1 MRLKQ
6 ISVFL
11 ENKAGRL
18 AEVTRL
24 LGDAGV
30 NLRALSLADTIDF
43 GVLRLIVDNPE
54 KALHVLSEN
63 GFTAS
68 QTEVLG
74 VEVPDRPGGLAEI
87 LQLLAPKGI
96 NVEYM
101 YAFVEKSGDNA
112 LVVFRVEEMDKTID
126 LLRKAGVKLV
136 KAEDL
141 YRL

>member
-1 MRLKQ
+1 MVKQ

-18 AEVTRL
+18 AEVTDI
-24 LGDAGV
+24 LGRAGV
-30 NLRALSLADTIDF
+30 NLRALSIAETADY
-43 GVLRLIVDNPE
+43 GVLRLIVDKPE
-54 KALHVLSEN
+54 EAVRTLREN

-68 QTEVLG
+68 ETDVLV
-74 VEVPDRPGGLAEI
+74 VEVPDRPGGLAGI
-87 LQLLAPKGI
+87 LKMLAPKGI

-112 LVVFRVEEMDKTID
+112 LVVFRVEEPETVARI
-126 LLRKAGVKLV
+126 LQENGVKLLSGEEV
-136 KAEDL
+136 

>member
-74 VEVPDRPGGLAEI
+74 VE
-87 LQLLAPKGI
+87 
-96 NVEYM
+96 
-101 YAFVEKSGDNA
+101 
-112 LVVFRVEEMDKTID
+112 
-126 LLRKAGVKLV
+126 
-136 KAEDL
+136 
-141 YRL
+141 